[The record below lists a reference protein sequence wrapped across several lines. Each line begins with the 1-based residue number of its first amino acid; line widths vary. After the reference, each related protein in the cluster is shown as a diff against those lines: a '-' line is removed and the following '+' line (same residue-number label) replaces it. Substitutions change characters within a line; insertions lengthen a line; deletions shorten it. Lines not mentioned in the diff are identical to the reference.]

1 MDERSREEDR
11 TAGRMTPEGQRYRRR
26 MSDHRLESL
35 ADSAVLKIAQYM
47 ITGIAVP
54 LLLWSI
60 NTVLDR
66 LAKIEAALN
75 AAATQSATFEL
86 RVGALERA
94 GIERDAAVKLLT
106 EQSLR
111 HSYQIQRLEEH
122 RPESA
127 PQLPRK

>member
-1 MDERSREEDR
+1 MDERSREDEP
-11 TAGRMTPEGQRYRRR
+11 ASGRIDPEGKRYRRR

-35 ADSAVLKIAQYM
+35 ADSAVLKVAQYV

-54 LLLWSI
+54 LLLWSV

-66 LAKIEAALN
+66 LAKIESAFN

-111 HSYQIQRLEEH
+111 HSYQIQRLD
-122 RPESA
+122 ESRSQGV
-127 PQLPRK
+127 PQTPRK